1 MATFMMFGNYT
12 KEALDGAG
20 TARTRKAGA
29 LVRQHGGKVKGMYAL
44 LGAHDLVLIVDLPD
58 MASAI
63 QVSIGLQRLTGVSF
77 RTAPAVDVKEFDK
90 LLAAG

>member
-20 TARTRKAGA
+20 AARTRKAGA

-44 LGAHDLVLIVDLPD
+44 LGEHDLVLIVDLPD

-63 QVSIGLQRLTGVSF
+63 QVSIDLQRLTGVSF